1 MASRTRLALACSL
14 LAASAWGCS
23 SKVATVTIFSTRNV
37 EMTAPHDRLERTSK
51 TDSRLWLLFLPL
63 GGAPSGLD
71 AAVRLLEEKDADYLT
86 NVDVTEGG
94 WTLLAISGGWVE
106 VEADPWRKSVG
117 AKPSA
122 APGQSPP
129 VQSEDY

>member
-1 MASRTRLALACSL
+1 MGSRIGFVVICSL

-37 EMTAPHDRLERTSK
+37 EMNAPHDRLERTSE
-51 TDSRLWLLFLPL
+51 TDGRLWLLFLPL

-86 NVDVTEGG
+86 NLEVTEGG
-94 WTLLAISGGWVE
+94 WSLLAISHGWVE

-122 APGQSPP
+122 PPGKGSSAP
-129 VQSEDY
+129 EDY